1 MRLLTTLARKIVVQ
15 NPSRNPGVRFVSPYK
30 DQCCAQL
37 SFLRFLP
44 PVFHMGF
51 LENIKK
57 GLVFSWMRAGVC
69 AKTRPTAAAS
79 SLCAQRGFVFS
90 RVWLKCEKIVAP
102 LLTRSYNSGSRF
114 LRHVCA
120 QNPGFFPLV
129 EGQRILAPA
138 ENLEKSRAS
147 MAR

>member
-1 MRLLTTLARKIVVQ
+1 MPARQIVVQ

-44 PVFHMGF
+44 PVFHVGF

-69 AKTRPTAAAS
+69 AKTRAKPAAS
-79 SLCAQRGFVFS
+79 SLRAQRGFVFS
-90 RVWLKCEKIVAP
+90 RVWLKKEKIFAPVVA
-102 LLTRSYNSGSRF
+102 TTYNSETCF

-120 QNPGFFPLV
+120 QEPGFFP
-129 EGQRILAPA
+129 
-138 ENLEKSRAS
+138 
-147 MAR
+147 